1 MPNKLKLLIHVAQA
15 DKWDTAAGNAINFLK
30 TKQTGEELRVRMIA
44 NADAVTRCTQCD
56 RPLFDVLKQIVLE
69 GGEIYL
75 CENAL
80 RNFGIH
86 VSRLPEIFKTVP
98 AGIRALVEL
107 QNDGWRYV
115 RP

>member
-1 MPNKLKLLIHVAQA
+1 MPNELKLLIHVAQP
-15 DKWDTAAGNAINFLK
+15 DRWDVAAGNAINFLK
-30 TKQTGEELRVRMIA
+30 TRQPGEDLKVRMIA
-44 NADAVTRCTQCD
+44 NADAVTRCVQCD
-56 RPLFDVLKQIVLE
+56 RPLFDVLKQIILE
-69 GGEIYL
+69 GGEVYL

-80 RNFGIH
+80 RKFEIP